1 MREVEKLCDRV
12 AIMSKG
18 KIVVC
23 GTLEELRQMHNE
35 HDLEELFFALVS

>member
-1 MREVEKLCDRV
+1 LGY
-12 AIMSKG
+12 SG

-23 GTLEELRQMHNE
+23 GALDDLCRMHNE